1 MLDLKANYKTGKGDL
16 SCRACKSDN
25 EESQKYIFQ
34 CPALSDTSL
43 MTDNIPEYED
53 LMGQDTEK
61 IVACA
66 RLIKSKFKHFR
77 MKINQT
83 SALADA
89 TCSAS
94 D

>member
-1 MLDLKANYKTGKGDL
+1 
-16 SCRACKSDN
+16 
-25 EESQKYIFQ
+25 
-34 CPALSDTSL
+34 

-66 RLIKSKFKHFR
+66 RLIKSKFKQFR